1 MPIPSQRQR
10 CRLYD
15 WCTAPGRHA
24 VHVGE
29 VRTLIT
35 GTGRRLRVSLTADD
49 DAAAV
54 LAVEVGLRDGQPLLE
69 IVDLEPAEAVELAGV
84 LLRLA
89 RTADSSR
96 HPQDHH

>member
-1 MPIPSQRQR
+1 MPIPSQRHR

-15 WCTAPGRHA
+15 WCTTAGRHD

-29 VRTLIT
+29 VRTLVT
-35 GTGRRLRVSLTADD
+35 ENGRRLRVSLTAEGDGPP
-49 DAAAV
+49 V
-54 LAVEVGLRDGQPLLE
+54 LAVEVGLRENQPLLE
-69 IVDLEPAEAVELAGV
+69 VVELEPVEAVELAGV

-96 HPQDHH
+96 HRQDQH